1 MRAVLLAVVCGVS
14 MVHAG
19 TINQDPYGKEQAE
32 SYRPVESYR
41 TAEDKNPD
49 HERRYTGHQQEADH
63 ERRYTGHQQ
72 EADHERRY
80 TGHQQE
86 GMRAMPPP
94 AHGGMFPPNFHG
106 HLPPPPPMQYGPP
119 PPPPEVIIKE
129 IISTYCPNPVLQTCL
144 VESLQISDRMRT
156 LDYAETISLNQLL
169 IRVMQAT
176 NVIDIGCFTG
186 ANSLA
191 AALVLPKDGTVFA
204 LDESENFTN
213 KASKYW
219 KEAGVMDKITLLVN
233 DVVASLKYTLDAGKA
248 GKFDFAFIDHDLINY
263 DQYYELT
270 LQLLRRGGMIAFDN
284 RLRRPAHDKKV
295 AEVLKALNEK
305 LAKDKR
311 VTVYDYNIG
320 EGLTL
325 VFKN

>member
-1 MRAVLLAVVCGVS
+1 MPKMSAVLLTVVCVVS
-14 MVHAG
+14 LVHAG
-19 TINQDPYGKEQAE
+19 TINQDQYGKESEQ
-32 SYRPVESYR
+32 SYRP
-41 TAEDKNPD
+41 AEDKKPE
-49 HERRYTGHQQEADH
+49 HEMRYA
-63 ERRYTGHQQ
+63 
-72 EADHERRY
+72 
-80 TGHQQE
+80 GHQQE
-86 GMRAMPPP
+86 GMRPMPPP
-94 AHGGMFPPNFHG
+94 PHGGGMFPPNFHG
-106 HLPPPPPMQYGPP
+106 HLPPPPPMHYGPP
-119 PPPPEVIIKE
+119 PPPPEVIVKQ
-129 IISTYCPNPVLQTCL
+129 IISTYCPNPVLQMCL
-144 VESLQISDRMRT
+144 EESLQISDRMRS
-156 LDYAETISLNQLL
+156 LDYPETISLNQLF
-169 IRVMQAT
+169 IRAMQAN

-191 AALVLPKDGTVFA
+191 AALVIPKDGTVFA

-213 KASKYW
+213 KATKYW

-233 DVVASLKYTLDAGKA
+233 DVVASLKYALDAGKA

-270 LQLLRRGGMIAFDN
+270 LQLLRRGGIIAFDN
-284 RLRRPAHDKKV
+284 RLRRPTHDKKV

-320 EGLTL
+320 DGLTL